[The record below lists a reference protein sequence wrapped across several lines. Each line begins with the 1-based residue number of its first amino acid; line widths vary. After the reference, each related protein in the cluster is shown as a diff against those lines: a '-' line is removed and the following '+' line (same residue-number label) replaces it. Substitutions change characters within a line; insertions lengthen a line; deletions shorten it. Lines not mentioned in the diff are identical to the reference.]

1 MIINASG
8 SGKIN
13 ALINLIK
20 EQNYID
26 KIYSYAKD
34 LSEYEIL
41 IKKRKDAGIK
51 HLNAPNAFIECFDTM
66 DDICEYINYYS
77 PSKKNSFF
85 FGNIVQD
92 IMTNKTFQA
101 IINKL
106 FIRCRKL
113 NT

>member
-8 SGKIN
+8 SGKIK

-41 IKKRKDAGIK
+41 IKKRKDAGQSI
-51 HLNAPNAFIECFDTM
+51 
-66 DDICEYINYYS
+66 
-77 PSKKNSFF
+77 
-85 FGNIVQD
+85 
-92 IMTNKTFQA
+92 
-101 IINKL
+101 
-106 FIRCRKL
+106 
-113 NT
+113 